1 MIMMWQTLVN
11 KKSNI
16 SVLNNN
22 NNNNNNNEKRF

>member
-1 MIMMWQTLVN
+1 MMWQTLVN

-16 SVLNNN
+16 SVLYN

>member
-16 SVLNNN
+16 SVLY